1 MPQAECEADIA
12 PTQGGGGSQL
22 TAMDDS
28 SDAEADGGET
38 RGAVKVGPEHIAKIA
53 AELLMDFS

>member
-12 PTQGGGGSQL
+12 PTQGDGGSQL

-38 RGAVKVGPEHIAKIA
+38 RGAVKVGPDHIAKIA